1 MTRHASQNVVQDHH
15 GGVDMGSFVEH
26 DALGSLAHC
35 CIGNLSPGRF
45 AGACQLVE
53 NLGCPDHWEVCSFA
67 QPENLLLHLGETF
80 VTSLYRQ
87 VASGDHDS
95 DEWRTHGVKQDL
107 WQASKRRSR
116 FDLEDQSQVFGLDHS
131 EVPLYVIDVALV
143 PQKDRKS
150 VG

>member
-1 MTRHASQNVVQDHH
+1 MTRHASKNVVQYHH
-15 GGVDMGSFVEH
+15 GGIDMGPFVEH

-35 CIGNLSPGRF
+35 GIGDLSPGRF

-53 NLGCPDHWEVCSFA
+53 NLGCPNHWEVCGLA
-67 QPENLLLHLGETF
+67 QPKNLLLHLGETL

-87 VASGDHDS
+87 VTSGDHDS

-116 FDLEDQSQVFGLDHS
+116 FDLENQSQVFGPDS
-131 EVPLYVIDVALV
+131 FEVPVYVIDVALV
-143 PQKDRKS
+143 AQK
-150 VG
+150 